1 MQDTLHDI
9 LQTVSIDEQ
18 DYVDIFDTL
27 QCRGCRR
34 VSLRETTEIKDT
46 LAYWEPFL
54 AGVEVYDSNGN
65 EKDTITQYFPPPIS
79 RRTPEWLHRGT
90 AILYEGMMG
99 FEDILREVYLAT
111 RNGLPHLAIMGIR
124 AIIEKVMIDNV
135 GDQGSFQ
142 KNLEAFKEQGYISL
156 IQFDYLRA
164 TLEAGHA
171 AIHRGFTP
179 EREDLNAA
187 LDIMEGIL
195 ATLYVQAEGAQKLSE
210 RVPPR
215 RPKRRSPEADLG

>member
-1 MQDTLHDI
+1 
-9 LQTVSIDEQ
+9 VK
-18 DYVDIFDTL
+18 
-27 QCRGCRR
+27 RR
-34 VSLRETTEIKDT
+34 RSRIPQLIGSH
-46 LAYWEPFL
+46 FL
-54 AGVEVYDSNGN
+54 PVLKSTISM
-65 EKDTITQYFPPPIS
+65 EKKEDTIIQYFPPPIS

-124 AIIEKVMIDNV
+124 AILEKVMIDNV
-135 GDQGSFQ
+135 GDHGSFQ
-142 KNLEAFKEQGYISL
+142 KNIEAFKDGGYISL
-156 IQFDYLRA
+156 IQFDYLKA

-171 AIHRGFTP
+171 VIHRGFTP
-179 EREDLNAA
+179 KRDDLNTA

-195 ATLYVQAEGAQKLSE
+195 ATLYVHAEGAQELSE

-215 RPKRRSPEADLG
+215 RSKRKSSEPDPV